1 MTFNTIRDVVNGTAG
16 FDLWPAYWRFLA
28 HKPLLRPNP
37 MPDVEEGGMK
47 TIVPMQP
54 LLEHTVMRTLDIPKY
69 KNRVL
74 EADAKS
80 KDIQK
85 PLEYIAYAKIGVDG
99 FSGLSKYNQALPA
112 GTQDGKLIASE
123 LILMQVVARAD
134 QDPKT
139 DISLYMNPLVNSPEA
154 PRPLW

>member
-1 MTFNTIRDVVNGTAG
+1 MTPF
-16 FDLWPAYWRFLA
+16 
-28 HKPLLRPNP
+28 
-37 MPDVEEGGMK
+37 
-47 TIVPMQP
+47 
-54 LLEHTVMRTLDIPKY
+54 TLS
-69 KNRVL
+69 RC
-74 EADAKS
+74 
-80 KDIQK
+80 
-85 PLEYIAYAKIGVDG
+85 DG

-123 LILMQVVARAD
+123 LILMQVIARSN